1 MIDLQA
7 QYCRRPCLVIN
18 GMSETGNESDDEKLV
33 ISRMKEETG
42 IDEDV
47 IQQDIYK
54 IRPISQPEDG
64 K

>member
-1 MIDLQA
+1 
-7 QYCRRPCLVIN
+7 
-18 GMSETGNESDDEKLV
+18 MSETGNESDDEKLV
-33 ISRMKEETG
+33 LSRMKEETG

-54 IRPISQPEDG
+54 IHPISQPEDG

>member
-7 QYCRRPCLVIN
+7 QYCRRPYLVIN